1 MISHTKKFI
10 FVHINKTGGTSVGKN
25 INKYCSFSPHKHEM
39 MFRKMPNNF
48 VNKSNSN
55 LYNRCRFPIEYY
67 FKFTF
72 VRNPWD
78 RIVSNY
84 SYAKE
89 KWNPSCTDFKDYLT
103 NYLPKYKRKMIHLNQ
118 YDWISDFKNNIR
130 VDFIGRF
137 EKLQEDFDKVCEIIK
152 IPQQQ
157 LPYINKSNR
166 KHYTEYY
173 DEETKQIVAK
183 KYAKDIEYFG
193 YTFGN

>member
-10 FVHINKTGGTSVGKN
+10 FVHINKTGGTSVSKN
-25 INKYCSFSPHKHEM
+25 IKKYVSFSPHKHEM

-48 VNKSNSN
+48 VNKSDGN
-55 LYNRCRFPIEYY
+55 LYNQCRFPFEDY

-72 VRNPWD
+72 VRNPYD

-84 SYAKE
+84 CYANQ
-89 KWNPSCTDFKDYLT
+89 KWGLPCTNFKDYLT
-103 NYLPKYKRKMIHLNQ
+103 NYLPNFSRKLIHLNQ

-130 VDFIGRF
+130 VDFVGLF
-137 EKLQEDFDKVCEIIK
+137 ENLQEDFSIICDKIG
-152 IPQQQ
+152 IPHQE
-157 LPYINKSNR
+157 LPHINATEH

-173 DEETKQIVAK
+173 DEETKEIVAE

-193 YTFGN
+193 YKFNE